1 MRAILQVLANALGIY
16 LATELIKGI
25 HYNGS
30 LVTLLVAGLVL
41 GLINLLVKPIVS
53 FFSFPF
59 IVVTLGLFYLLIN
72 GLMLYL
78 VAYLVRGFSID
89 GCVPAILGGLL
100 IAFLNW
106 IVRVLFSPK
115 EE

>member
-16 LATELIKGI
+16 LAAEFIQGI
-25 HYNGS
+25 HYTGNI
-30 LVTLLVAGLVL
+30 VTLLVAGLVL
-41 GLINLLVKPIVS
+41 GLINLLVKPIIS

-89 GCVPAILGGLL
+89 GCLPAILGGLL
-100 IAFLNW
+100 IALLNW
-106 IVRVLFSPK
+106 IIRVVFSPK
-115 EE
+115 ED